1 MRLLSSIRA
10 MAAALAVGAVT
21 ALRTM
26 RISLRA
32 RLTLVYA
39 GLFLLTAGLLVGVTY
54 LVTSRLVGRGF
65 GQIFVARRLGPAGSG
80 AGATVTAPA
89 PPPPGDP
96 LYEVSK
102 NVKAQAAA
110 QQQAVLHDLI
120 ESSVLTML
128 ALCLL
133 ALVLGYLVAGRM
145 LRPLQTVTAT
155 ARRLSESTLHERI
168 ALAGPRDEI
177 KELADTFDGMLDRL
191 HRAFDLQRRF
201 IANASHELRTPLAIN
216 RAVIEVALARP
227 EVAEETREL
236 GRKLLG
242 ATARH
247 ERLIEGLLLLARS
260 ERELG
265 ERTRVDAAELARD
278 AIEEFSAA
286 ATEAGVAVTSA
297 FSPATTAGDVVLL
310 ERCVA
315 NLVENAIKYN
325 RAEGGRVWV
334 MTGQAGGWAYVRV
347 ENTGAPIAA
356 PDVQAIF
363 EPFRRLTRERVGSAR
378 GAGLGLSIVR
388 AVVRAHGGAIDAR
401 PRRGGGLAI
410 TVHLPVARVPAAAV
424 RA

>member
-1 MRLLSSIRA
+1 MR
-10 MAAALAVGAVT
+10 AVT

-39 GLFLLTAGLLVGVTY
+39 GLFLVTASLLVGVTY
-54 LVTSRLVGRGF
+54 LVTTRTVDHGF
-65 GQIFVARRLGPAGSG
+65 GQIVVARLPNSGG
-80 AGATVTAPA
+80 AGPGTAVTAPG
-89 PPPPGDP
+89 PPPADL
-96 LYEVSK
+96 LYEVRE

-110 QQQAVLHDLI
+110 QRRAVLHNLI
-120 ESSVLTML
+120 QSSMLTVL

-133 ALVLGYLVAGRM
+133 ALMLGYLVAGRM

-168 ALAGPRDEI
+168 GLAGPRDEI

-216 RAVIEVALARP
+216 RAVIEVTLAKP
-227 EVAEETREL
+227 GVADETKEL

-265 ERTRVDAAELARD
+265 ERTFVDAAELARD
-278 AIEEFSAA
+278 AVEEFTPAA
-286 ATEAGVAVTSA
+286 RAAGVTVTSA
-297 FSPATTAGDVVLL
+297 FSPATTAGDIVLL

-325 RAEGGRVWV
+325 HTDGGHVWL

-363 EPFRRLTRERVGSAR
+363 EPFRRLTRDRVGSAR

-388 AVVRAHGGAIDAR
+388 AVVRAHGGTIEAR
-401 PRRGGGLAI
+401 PRPGGGLAI
-410 TVHLPVARVPAAAV
+410 TVHLPAARVPAAVV